1 MKYSAVID
9 TNVILSGIWS
19 RNRLS
24 PPVVILNE
32 LVGGR
37 IVPLYCE
44 EIFQEYDDVL
54 HREIFH
60 LPQSDIQT
68 VFRAIQKYGVIV
80 KPVMT
85 NEVFPDPDDRVFY
98 EVAWARQDIYA
109 YLVTGNLRHYPAKD
123 FVISPAKMVEKFGEN
138 GME

>member
-1 MKYSAVID
+1 MKYYAVVD

-37 IVPLYCE
+37 VVPLYCE

-54 HREIFH
+54 HREKFH
-60 LPQSDIQT
+60 LPESDIRT
-68 VFRAIQKYGVIV
+68 VFRAIHKYGIIV
-80 KPVMT
+80 QPVMT
-85 NEVFPDPDDRVFY
+85 DEVFPDPDDRVFY
-98 EVAWARQDIYA
+98 ETALAWQDVNA
-109 YLVTGNLRHYPAKD
+109 YLVTGNIRHFPVKR
-123 FVISPAKMVEKFGEN
+123 FVVSPAEMIEALGKL
-138 GME
+138 